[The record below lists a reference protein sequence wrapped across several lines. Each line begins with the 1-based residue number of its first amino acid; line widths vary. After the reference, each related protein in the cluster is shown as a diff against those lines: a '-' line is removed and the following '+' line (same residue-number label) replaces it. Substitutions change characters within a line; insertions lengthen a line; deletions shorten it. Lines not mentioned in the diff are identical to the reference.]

1 MTLQFTAGFFHS
13 TVRNTLYLKANTAKD
28 ITISNYFY
36 NHKSKDTVVLLP
48 GFMQNLYLFVVVF
61 FKLNPVS
68 LVC

>member
-48 GFMQNLYLFVVVF
+48 GFMQNLYFVCGVLINSCF
-61 FKLNPVS
+61 AS
-68 LVC
+68 L